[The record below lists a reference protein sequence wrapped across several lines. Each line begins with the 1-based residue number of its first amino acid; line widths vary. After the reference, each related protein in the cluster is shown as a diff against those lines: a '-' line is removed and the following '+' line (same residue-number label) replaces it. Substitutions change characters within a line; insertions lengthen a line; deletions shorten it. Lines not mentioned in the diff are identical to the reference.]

1 MNEDQVWQ
9 LYHADDAKESS
20 QRACRERMHWI
31 MARAR
36 GRVLDIGCSQGLLP
50 ILLARRGVEVV
61 GVDVEE
67 PSLAFARAR
76 LAEEP
81 AEVQN
86 RVTLLCTDAITWS
99 PPERFDTVVL
109 GEILEHVVHP
119 DQLLA
124 AAARLLA
131 DGGRLILTVPLGW
144 LDHHDHKHAF
154 LPTDLVPLVATHF
167 GIDEL
172 EIADD
177 RIRIA
182 ATAGRT
188 ARAEAID
195 PARILP
201 AVEKA
206 LLALQHRWV
215 DQVKKDGQRKRRL
228 AAQVDSLKKE
238 VARLTERN
246 AGLVAKKT
254 AADERADER
263 AERIAKLEQKI
274 DTLLAERKALRGSAA
289 YKVASLFAAAGRR
302 LRGRRRRPSAEKT
315 LP

>member
-1 MNEDQVWQ
+1 MNEDQVWA
-9 LYHADDAKESS
+9 LYHADDARESS
-20 QRACRERMHWI
+20 QRACRERIHWM

-50 ILLARRGVEVV
+50 ILLARSGVDVV

-81 AEVQN
+81 AEVQR
-86 RVTLLCTDAITWS
+86 RVALLCADAITWS

-109 GEILEHVVHP
+109 GEILEHVVAP

-154 LPTDLVPLVATHF
+154 LPTDLIPLVATRF

-172 EIADD
+172 EIADE
-177 RIRIA
+177 RIRIV
-182 ATAGRT
+182 ATAGG
-188 ARAEAID
+188 APHADAID

-201 AVEKA
+201 AVEQA

-215 DQVKKDGQRKRRL
+215 DQVKKDGRRKRRL
-228 AAQVDSLKKE
+228 AAQVASLEKE
-238 VARLTERN
+238 VAKLAEKNARL
-246 AGLVAKKT
+246 AAQKS
-254 AADERADER
+254 AADERAEKL
-263 AERIAKLEQKI
+263 AARIAKLEQKV
-274 DTLLAERKALRGSAA
+274 DTLVDERKALRASAS
-289 YKVASLFAAAGRR
+289 YKVASFFAAAGRR
-302 LRGRRRRPSAEKT
+302 LRRRPRSLGAR
-315 LP
+315 P